1 MAEKKIEVHRF
12 PGFTDDT
19 CPREFDL
26 DGKTVEI
33 LETVE
38 NWEEEEKGTA
48 TRHFFKVKGDDEQL
62 YTIFF
67 DKKRNGWF
75 CS

>member
-1 MAEKKIEVHRF
+1 MSEKKISVHKF

-26 DGKTVEI
+26 EGKTIEVVD
-33 LETVE
+33 TVE
-38 NWEEEEKGTA
+38 NWVEGEGASKK
-48 TRHFFKVKGDDEQL
+48 HFFKIKGDDEQL
-62 YTIFF
+62 YTICF

-75 CS
+75 SL